1 MRAKVLFCVVTLL
14 ALNSCTQTRYL
25 PVETVHDRWHTSF
38 ITDTVTIKDSVVI
51 DRAGDTIRETR
62 WHDRWRTSIVRDTVA
77 STDTIRVPYPMEVP
91 AKLTA
96 WEHVKVSI
104 GGWAIIVVVIYIL
117 ILTSRRKWI

>member
-1 MRAKVLFCVVTLL
+1 MVLLTLS
-14 ALNSCTQTRYL
+14 SCTQARYL
-25 PVETVHDRWHTSF
+25 PAESIRDRWHTSF

-62 WHDRWRTSIVRDTVA
+62 WRDRWRTSIVRDTVA
-77 STDTIRVPYPMEVP
+77 STDTIRVPYPVEVP

-104 GGWAIIVVVIYIL
+104 GGWAIAVVLFVVVRL
-117 ILTSRRKWI
+117 LLKFKNLWKQ